1 MQQEQGTQESPQ
13 HESATTAEKTI
24 VMTGASRGIGRIAVT
39 HLRTLQPGAHLILV
53 ARGDISDLVDELQS
67 IAGGSVTVVHADLSS
82 LQSLAD
88 ATDAIADLIRA
99 KGLPPIGT
107 LVCNAGLQHTSAL
120 MKTIDGFESTIAVNV
135 LANHVLIRR
144 LRDHMTP
151 DARLVVTVSDTHFGD
166 FRHNLGMVPG
176 PRWQPMEK
184 LCRVG
189 AFDNAASTKAG
200 RTAYST
206 SKLAAIYL
214 IHEYARRMP
223 STWTVVGYN
232 PGFVAG
238 TDLAR
243 DADVFSR
250 FAMRRVLPVVA
261 RMGLGTSLSE
271 AGQSLAEA
279 ALGAIDAPSGGYI
292 DRTKVARSS
301 PESYDRIRER
311 QVWDAVETLTTEYLP
326 STADTDRSPHA
337 HNRHHRSQ

>member
-88 ATDAIADLIRA
+88 ATDATDAIADLIRA

-151 DARLVVTVSDTHFGD
+151 D
-166 FRHNLGMVPG
+166 
-176 PRWQPMEK
+176 
-184 LCRVG
+184 
-189 AFDNAASTKAG
+189 
-200 RTAYST
+200 
-206 SKLAAIYL
+206 
-214 IHEYARRMP
+214 ARRMP